1 MKKVKPMS
9 FVAAVF
15 AAALLLGVSAA
26 WAGEGGLV
34 SLLTSQLGVTE
45 TQARGGA
52 GALFSYAK
60 DKLGASDFAK
70 VAEAVPGMAGFL
82 GAAPKSEGVSGALG
96 GASSLLG
103 KAKDSGAGIMSL
115 AGQFAQLGLGGD
127 MIGKFV
133 PILVSYV
140 KSSGGDTVAGL
151 LAGALK

>member
-9 FVAAVF
+9 FMAAVF

-45 TQARGGA
+45 NQARGGA

-115 AGQFAQLGLGGD
+115 AGQFAQVGLGGD

-133 PILVSYV
+133 PIILSYV
-140 KSSGGDTVAGL
+140 KSSGGDAVAGL

>member
-60 DKLGASDFAK
+60 DKLGASYFAK

>member
-1 MKKVKPMS
+1 MKKGKCV
-9 FVAAVF
+9 FIVVAVF
-15 AAALLLGVSAA
+15 LAALFFGTSAA

-45 TQARGGA
+45 TQAEGGA

-82 GAAPKSEGVSGALG
+82 GAAPKSEGASGALS

-133 PILVSYV
+133 PIVVSYV
-140 KSSGGDTVAGL
+140 KSSGGDAVAGL

>member
-1 MKKVKPMS
+1 MKKGKCV
-9 FVAAVF
+9 FIVVAVF
-15 AAALLLGVSAA
+15 LAALFFGTSAA

-45 TQARGGA
+45 TQAEGGA
-52 GALFSYAK
+52 GARFSYAK

-82 GAAPKSEGVSGALG
+82 GAAPKSEGASGALS

-133 PILVSYV
+133 PIVVSYV
-140 KSSGGDTVAGL
+140 KSSGGDAVAGL

>member
-45 TQARGGA
+45 NQARGGA

>member
-9 FVAAVF
+9 FMAAVF

-45 TQARGGA
+45 NQARGGA

-103 KAKDSGAGIMSL
+103 TAKDSGAGIMSL

-140 KSSGGDTVAGL
+140 KSSGGYTVAGL

>member
-9 FVAAVF
+9 FMAAVF

-45 TQARGGA
+45 NQARGGA

-133 PILVSYV
+133 PIIVSYV
-140 KSSGGDTVAGL
+140 KSSGGDAVAGL